1 MGVCLK
7 MMYEVYIDG
16 RKVKEYPHKLQAVI
30 YLILKGYCYRSRFGK
45 WLDKRAEIRDVAD
58 E

>member
-1 MGVCLK
+1 
-7 MMYEVYIDG
+7 MMYEVYING

-30 YLILKGYCYRSRFGK
+30 YLILGGYCYHSRFGK
-45 WLDKRAEIRDVAD
+45 WLDKKTEIREVAN